1 MTREYELHHVTRRLL
16 AWRQEWG
23 GEAHW
28 GTQIGERV
36 LRDGADALWPLVST
50 GIAAQPAEE
59 VPA

>member
-1 MTREYELHHVTRRLL
+1 LL
-16 AWRQEWG
+16 AWREEWG

-28 GTQIGERV
+28 GAQLGERV

-50 GIAAQPAEE
+50 GIAAQPAEG